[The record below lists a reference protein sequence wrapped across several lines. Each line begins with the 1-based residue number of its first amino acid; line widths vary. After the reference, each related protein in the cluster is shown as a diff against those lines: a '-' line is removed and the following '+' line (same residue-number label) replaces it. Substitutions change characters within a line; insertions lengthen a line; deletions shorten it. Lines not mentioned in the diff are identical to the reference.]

1 MRIRKEIDDQAEEAL
16 FLAEI
21 ADALAHPVRVAI
33 LKYVAE
39 KNQVRNDVC
48 NSDLVQYLD
57 YSQATI
63 SQHVKKLVN
72 VGLLKTKKQD
82 KFTIYTMDK
91 GKLKEFITL
100 LKVFWL
106 LEYK

>member
-1 MRIRKEIDDQAEEAL
+1 MRIRKEIDDTSDEAHL
-16 FLAEI
+16 LAEI

-33 LKYVAE
+33 FKYVAQ

-63 SQHVKKLVN
+63 SQHVKKLVKA
-72 VGLLKTKKQD
+72 GLIRTRKQD
-82 KFTIYTMDK
+82 KFTVYYVDK
-91 GKLKEFITL
+91 ERLNEYITL
-100 LKVFWL
+100 LNAI
-106 LEYK
+106 

>member
-1 MRIRKEIDDQAEEAL
+1 MRIRKEIDDRSEDVL
-16 FLAEI
+16 YLAGI

-48 NSDLVQYLD
+48 NNDLVQYLD

-63 SQHVKKLVN
+63 SQ
-72 VGLLKTKKQD
+72 D
-82 KFTIYTMDK
+82 
-91 GKLKEFITL
+91 
-100 LKVFWL
+100 
-106 LEYK
+106 

>member
-1 MRIRKEIDDQAEEAL
+1 MRIRKEIDDQSEDTI

-21 ADALAHPVRVAI
+21 ANALAHPVRVAI

-48 NSDLVQYLD
+48 NGDLVQYLD

-63 SQHVKKLVN
+63 SQHVKKLVK
-72 VGLLKTKKQD
+72 VGLLRTEKQD
-82 KFTIYTMDK
+82 KFTIYTMDR
-91 GKLKEFITL
+91 GRLDEFMAL
-100 LKVFWL
+100 LK
-106 LEYK
+106 KI